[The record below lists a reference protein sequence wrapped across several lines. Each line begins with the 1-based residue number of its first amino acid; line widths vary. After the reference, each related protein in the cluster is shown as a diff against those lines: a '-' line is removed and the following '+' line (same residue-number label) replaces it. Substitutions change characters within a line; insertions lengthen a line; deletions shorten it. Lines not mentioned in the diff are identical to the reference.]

1 MSHNVKIKY
10 YARENVQMKPHSLY
24 AQAIANGTYGFD
36 RMCEEAAINTGMEP
50 EAIRQAVVLYTAC
63 AKRKLLDGFKV
74 EIGKNFL
81 TLGPSL
87 SARVKDEVDE
97 NGKVVKVAKASDL
110 TAVGAKSRVSCTIDT
125 EFVHEFARSVKWQK
139 SDRAGNVIDPGEGE
153 DATLDPDD
161 PTQPNAG
168 GNNAGGNNAG
178 GNQPSQGGGGNT
190 GGGEPSQGGGGN
202 TGSGDEP
209 ME

>member
-97 NGKVVKVAKASDL
+97 TGKVVKVAKAGDL

-168 GNNAGGNNAG
+168 GN
-178 GNQPSQGGGGNT
+178 QPSQGGGSNT
-190 GGGEPSQGGGGN
+190 GGGSNSGEPSQGGGGN

>member
-10 YARENVQMKPHSLY
+10 YARENVQMKPHSFY

-36 RMCEEAAINTGMEP
+36 KMCEEAAINTGMEA

-74 EIGKNFL
+74 EIGKDFL

-87 SARVKDEVDE
+87 SAKVKDEVDAKT
-97 NGKVVKVAKASDL
+97 GKVTKAAKAEDL
-110 TAVGAKSRVSCTIDT
+110 TAVGAKSRVSAVVDS
-125 EFVHEFARSVKWQK
+125 EFSHQFAAAVKWQK
-139 SDRAGNVIDPGEGE
+139 TDRSGNALEPDPED
-153 DATLDPDD
+153 DATQDPDE
-161 PTQPNAG
+161 
-168 GNNAGGNNAG
+168 
-178 GNQPSQGGGGNT
+178 QPSAGGGGDNT
-190 GGGEPSQGGGGN
+190 GGGGGGEH
-202 TGSGDEP
+202 DP

>member
-1 MSHNVKIKY
+1 MAHNVKIKY

-36 RMCEEAAINTGMEP
+36 KMCEEAAINTGMEP
-50 EAIRQAVVLYTAC
+50 EAIRQAVVLYTAA

-74 EIGKNFL
+74 EVGKDFL

-87 SARVKDEVDE
+87 NARVKDEVDE
-97 NGKVVKVAKASDL
+97 TGKVVKVAKASDL
-110 TAVGAKSRVSCTIDT
+110 TAVGAKSRVSCTIDA

-139 SDRAGNVIDPGEGE
+139 SDRAGNVIDNGEE

-168 GNNAGGNNAG
+168 GNE
-178 GNQPSQGGGGNT
+178 PSQGGGDNT
-190 GGGEPSQGGGGN
+190 GGGSSSGEPSQGGGGN

>member
-1 MSHNVKIKY
+1 
-10 YARENVQMKPHSLY
+10 MKPHSFY

-36 RMCEEAAINTGMEP
+36 KMCEEAALNTGMEP

-74 EIGKNFL
+74 EIGKDFL

-87 SARVKDEVDE
+87 SAKVKDEVDAKT
-97 NGKVVKVAKASDL
+97 GKVTKAAKAEDL
-110 TAVGAKSRVSCTIDT
+110 TAVGAKSRVSVTVDA
-125 EFVHEFARSVKWQK
+125 EFSHQFAAAVKWQK
-139 SDRAGNVIDPGEGE
+139 SDRSGNVIDTDPEE

-161 PTQPNAG
+161 PD
-168 GNNAGGNNAG
+168 
-178 GNQPSQGGGGNT
+178 QPSGGGSGNGGGEQPST
-190 GGGEPSQGGGGN
+190 GGGEQPGGDNGGE
-202 TGSGDEP
+202 GHDP

>member
-1 MSHNVKIKY
+1 
-10 YARENVQMKPHSLY
+10 MKPHSLY

-74 EIGKNFL
+74 EVGRDFL

-97 NGKVVKVAKASDL
+97 TGKVVKVAKASDL

-139 SDRAGNVIDPGEGE
+139 SDRAGNVIDPGEE
-153 DATLDPDD
+153 DATLEPDD
-161 PTQPNAG
+161 PSQPNAG
-168 GNNAGGNNAG
+168 GG
-178 GNQPSQGGGGNT
+178 SST

-202 TGSGDEP
+202 TGGGDDEP

>member
-1 MSHNVKIKY
+1 MAHNVKIKY

-36 RMCEEAAINTGMEP
+36 KMCEEAAINTGMEP
-50 EAIRQAVVLYTAC
+50 EAIRQAVVLYVAA

-74 EIGKNFL
+74 EVGKDFL

-87 SARVKDEVDE
+87 TARVKDEVDE
-97 NGKVVKVAKASDL
+97 SGKVVKVAKASDL
-110 TAVGAKSRVSCTIDT
+110 TAVGAKSRVSCTIDA
-125 EFVHEFARSVKWQK
+125 EFVHEFARGVKWQK

-168 GNNAGGNNAG
+168 GNT
-178 GNQPSQGGGGNT
+178 GGGSNT
-190 GGGEPSQGGGGN
+190 GGEPSSGGGGHVPN
-202 TGSGDEP
+202 GD
-209 ME
+209 

>member
-1 MSHNVKIKY
+1 MSHNVKVKY
-10 YARENVQMKPHSLY
+10 YARENSQMKPHSFF

-36 RMCEEAAINTGMEP
+36 KMCEEAAINTGLEP
-50 EAIRQAVVLYTAC
+50 ETIRQAVVLYVGA

-74 EIGKNFL
+74 EVGKDFL
-81 TLGPSL
+81 TLGPNL
-87 SARVKDEVDE
+87 SAKVKDEIDAE
-97 NGKVVKVAKASDL
+97 TGKVKKAAKADDL
-110 TAVGAKSRVSCTIDT
+110 TAVGGRSRISVVVDS

-168 GNNAGGNNAG
+168 GG
-178 GNQPSQGGGGNT
+178 SNT
-190 GGGEPSQGGGGN
+190 GGGEPSQGGG
-202 TGSGDEP
+202 DDA

>member
-36 RMCEEAAINTGMEP
+36 RMCEEAAVNTGMEP

-74 EIGKNFL
+74 EVGKDFL

-97 NGKVVKVAKASDL
+97 NGKVVKVAKAGDL

-161 PTQPNAG
+161 PTQP
-168 GNNAGGNNAG
+168 
-178 GNQPSQGGGGNT
+178 QPSGGDNT
-190 GGGEPSQGGGGN
+190 GGG
-202 TGSGDEP
+202 DEHDP

>member
-1 MSHNVKIKY
+1 MSHNVKVKY
-10 YARENVQMKPHSLY
+10 YARENSQLKPHSVF

-36 RMCEEAAINTGMEP
+36 QMCEEAAINTGLEP
-50 EAIRQAVVLYTAC
+50 ETIRQAVVLYVGA

-74 EIGKNFL
+74 EVGKDFL
-81 TLGPSL
+81 TLGPNL
-87 SARVKDEVDE
+87 SAKLKDEVDTE
-97 NGKVVKVAKASDL
+97 TGKVTKVAKPEDL
-110 TAVGAKSRVSCTIDT
+110 TAVGAKSRISVAVDT
-125 EFVHEFARSVKWQK
+125 EFVHEFARRVKWQK
-139 SDRAGNVIDPGEGE
+139 TDKHGNVIDNGEE

-168 GNNAGGNNAG
+168 GNAGGN
-178 GNQPSQGGGGNT
+178 
-190 GGGEPSQGGGGN
+190 EPSQGGGGN